1 MAMDPL
7 TLLASAVIAQGGYGN
22 GGYGQ
27 GGYGQGGYPGSETEI
42 DDSAASQF
50 LQHSQ
55 PIEELI
61 LRRTI
66 YQGDCPGEAVDPI
79 KGISFLAATPPAGKQ
94 RIVIRNRRTGG
105 FTDREYNGGR
115 SKSESFWVSLGSK
128 QHGSFLSVQPGE
140 NQFRWKLKNAANP
153 NLPKKGK
160 AVLYVTV
167 QDQVSYRSFRS
178 INEDAYC
185 SGEKYRSTTR
195 TPLHKCQFGYYT
207 LERVGVCPN
216 GTKVQLGTQR
226 IYRNRRNW

>member
-27 GGYGQGGYPGSETEI
+27 GGYGQGGYPGGETEI

-66 YQGDCPGEAVDPI
+66 YEGDCPGEAVDPI

-153 NLPKKGK
+153 DLPKKGK

-185 SGEKYRSTTR
+185 S
-195 TPLHKCQFGYYT
+195 
-207 LERVGVCPN
+207 
-216 GTKVQLGTQR
+216 
-226 IYRNRRNW
+226 